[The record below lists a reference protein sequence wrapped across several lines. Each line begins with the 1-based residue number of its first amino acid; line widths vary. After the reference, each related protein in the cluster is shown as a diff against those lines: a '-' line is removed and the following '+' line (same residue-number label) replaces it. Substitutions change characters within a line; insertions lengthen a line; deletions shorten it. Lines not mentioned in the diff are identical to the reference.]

1 VNTYSP
7 SREDAMAL
15 GGGLLLF
22 IGLLAFPWYSVGG
35 FTLVATDS
43 PYSIWGVLALICV
56 IVILLDLVLARF
68 APQVQIPTTQVGRDM
83 TRLGVCALLVL
94 FLLIKFIDHVG
105 DFGWGFYFDII
116 LLVIAV
122 AGCWLIAQGK
132 STPIMTAPGGG
143 PRI

>member
-56 IVILLDLVLARF
+56 IVSRASRRRCRF
-68 APQVQIPTTQVGRDM
+68 RPLRS
-83 TRLGVCALLVL
+83 
-94 FLLIKFIDHVG
+94 
-105 DFGWGFYFDII
+105 
-116 LLVIAV
+116 V
-122 AGCWLIAQGK
+122 A
-132 STPIMTAPGGG
+132 T
-143 PRI
+143 